1 MNFGL
6 PREQINHPQYP
17 DSFTPAKIPKQIK
30 YVHNNYRLIIKSTD
44 RDRSIYRNPNEFRV
58 DLPRRYRNVSVV
70 ECGVIMLPNFSNSE
84 KYFLIQVD
92 ELQDGP
98 YDSLDPHI
106 SKAIALVPNR
116 NGLGN
121 YNYIV
126 EQPGDT
132 SYVKN
137 YIKKF
142 VDTPLASLSTF
153 TLKIKKPDG
162 NVVNFGQDLL
172 PYDKETHF
180 EVDYSKYDADSN
192 ELTVTSLAHELA
204 YDSNVRD
211 HIEII
216 NAKISYY
223 KSDQYGNKKRIT
235 DDLPALNKIHR
246 DPYSTP
252 DNIVFKVDLD
262 DIQGTYINPPD
273 YPNINT
279 DIKISGTWRRAKHA
293 DNHYSRVLINSITN
307 IDTNVDTNEKT
318 ITVTTFTSHYLKNY
332 DRIFISPSNPSIDT
346 SVWYNSYHVV
356 LDAETTAKEFKLNV
370 DNVTLRG
377 IMDDVTQNPV
387 LPDDVQNNGDIID
400 TTMIENEPDIPNQSL
415 PNQSLQ
421 IGNFGYLQKYGE
433 PDPSIQSMF
442 IFNINTRDVDDEQ
455 VRSENISFGNL

>member
-17 DSFTPAKIPKQIK
+17 NSFTPVTIPKQLK
-30 YVHNNYRLIIKSTD
+30 YVHTNYRLIIKSTD
-44 RDRSIYRNPNEFRV
+44 RDRSIYRNPNEFRI

-84 KYFLIQVD
+84 KYFLIQVN

-126 EQPGDT
+126 EQPGDN

-162 NVVNFGQDLL
+162 NIVNFGQDLL

-180 EVDYSKYDADSN
+180 EVDYSDYDAATN
-192 ELTVTSLAHELA
+192 KLTVTSLVHELA
-204 YDSNVRD
+204 DDPNVRD
-211 HIEII
+211 QVEII

-223 KSDQYGNKKRIT
+223 KNNQYGNKKRIT
-235 DDLPALNKIHR
+235 DDLSTLNKIYP
-246 DPYSTP
+246 DPYSNTN
-252 DNIVFKVDLD
+252 NIVFEVDLD
-262 DIQGTYINPPD
+262 DIQGAYINPPE

-279 DIKISGTWRRAKHA
+279 DIKISGTWKRAK
-293 DNHYSRVLINSITN
+293 NNNNYYSRVLINTITN

-318 ITVTTFTSHYLKNY
+318 ITVTTATAHYLKDY
-332 DRIFISPSNPSIDT
+332 DRIFISPPLGSTVDT

-356 LDAETTAKEFKLNV
+356 LDAETTATEFKLNI

-400 TTMIENEPDIPNQSL
+400 TTMIVNDPNIPNQSL
-415 PNQSLQ
+415 PT
-421 IGNFGYLQKYGE
+421 GNFGYLQKYGE

>member
-17 DSFTPAKIPKQIK
+17 NSFTPAKIPRPIK
-30 YVHNNYRLIIKSTD
+30 YVHNNYRLVIKSTD
-44 RDRSIYRNPNEFRV
+44 RDRCIYRNPNEFRIN
-58 DLPRRYRNVSVV
+58 LPRRYRNISIV
-70 ECGVIMLPNFSNSE
+70 ECGLIVLPNFSNSE

-98 YDSLDPHI
+98 YDSLDPDI

-132 SYVKN
+132 SFVKN

-172 PYDKETHF
+172 PYDKETSF
-180 EVDYSKYDADSN
+180 QVDYNSYEKADN
-192 ELTVTSLAHELA
+192 TLTVTSNNHELA
-204 YDSNVRD
+204 EDPNVRD
-211 HIEII
+211 NLEIV

-223 KSDQYGNKKRIT
+223 KKDQYGNKKRIT
-235 DDLPALNKIHR
+235 EDLPALNKVYP
-246 DPYSTP
+246 DPYSSP
-252 DNIVFKVDLD
+252 NEIAFVVDLD
-262 DIQGTYINPPD
+262 SIESDYNVNPD
-273 YPNINT
+273 ANY
-279 DIKISGTWRRAKHA
+279 
-293 DNHYSRVLINSITN
+293 
-307 IDTNVDTNEKT
+307 TNEKT
-318 ITVTTFTSHYLKNY
+318 DILISGSWKRAKNENDFYSRVEIKGINTNNIINDGQIIVETETKHYLNKY
-332 DRIFISPSNPSIDT
+332 DRILITKLEASSIS

-356 LDAETTAKEFKLNV
+356 VDVDSDNNKFTLNI
-370 DNVTLRG
+370 DNNTLQG
-377 IMDDVTQNPV
+377 IMDDVTQNPM
-387 LPDDVQNNGDIID
+387 LPSQVTNDSGDIVD
-400 TTMIENEPDIPNQSL
+400 TTIKDTDIL
-415 PNQSLQ
+415 PS
-421 IGNFGYLQKYGE
+421 NFGYIQKYGN